1 MNILIFD
8 GCTSSFNYQP
18 KTKNVMSRRFNVLFY
33 LKKPKKYEEGG
44 LIPIYMR
51 VGVAGKR
58 TEFAT
63 QREWHPTKWNS
74 SAGRASG
81 TKEEARELNAFLD
94 TLKAKVY
101 EAQRKL
107 IDEGEVVSTDTIR
120 EIITGRNRNSKML
133 LEVFD
138 YHNKQ
143 MRELVDIDFAPGTM
157 ERYETARSHTKD
169 FIKWKYGYDD
179 IEINK
184 LNYEFVADMEFYFKT
199 ERKCCH
205 NTSIKYISNVKKI
218 VNICVKNGW
227 LLRDPFF
234 GYKMNKKEVIR
245 EFLSEQEISAVLA
258 KEFPTERLTLVRDI
272 FIFSCYTGL
281 AYADIEKLK
290 RCEIIIGIDGD
301 KWISTTRQK
310 TESASRI
317 PLLPIALEILKKYEN
332 HPKCLNQNLLLPI
345 LSNQNMNGY
354 LKEIAAIVGIEKR
367 FTFHCARHTFA
378 TTVTLTN
385 GVPIE
390 SVSKMLGHKNLKTTQ
405 HYAKIIDKKVS
416 NDMRVLK
423 KKLTMKVSK
432 SKQSK
437 KTGS

>member
-1 MNILIFD
+1 
-8 GCTSSFNYQP
+8 
-18 KTKNVMSRRFNVLFY
+18 MSRTRFNLLFY
-33 LKKPKKYEEGG
+33 LKKRGNYEGG
-44 LIPIYMR
+44 LIPVYMR
-51 VGVAGKR
+51 VTAGGKR

-63 QREWHPTKWNS
+63 QREWDPAKWNAA
-74 SAGRASG
+74 AGRASG
-81 TKEEARELNAFLD
+81 TKEEAKELNAFLD
-94 TLKAKVY
+94 SLKAKVY

-107 IDEGEVVSTDTIR
+107 VDEGEVVTTDTIR

-133 LEVFD
+133 IEVFE
-138 YHNKQ
+138 YHNNQ

-157 ERYETARSHTKD
+157 ERYETAKSHTKD
-169 FIKWKYGYDD
+169 FIKWKYGVDD
-179 IEINK
+179 IDVNK
-184 LNYEFVADMEFYFKT
+184 LNYEFVVDMEFYLKT
-199 ERKCCH
+199 VRKCCH
-205 NTSIKYISNVKKI
+205 NTAIKYISNVKKI

-227 LLRDPFF
+227 LQRDPFF
-234 GYKMNKKEVIR
+234 GYKMQKKEVIR
-245 EFLSEQEISAVLA
+245 GFLSEQEISAVLA
-258 KEFPTERLTLVRDI
+258 KNFPAERLNLVRDI

-290 RCEIIIGIDGD
+290 RSEIIIGIDGD

-317 PLLPIALEILKKYEN
+317 PLLPIALEILEKYKN
-332 HPKCLNQNLLLPI
+332 HPKCVNQDLLLPI

-354 LKEIAAIVGIEKR
+354 LKEIAAIVGIEKK

-390 SVSKMLGHKNLKTTQ
+390 SVSKMLGHRNLKTTQ

-416 NDMRVLK
+416 DDMRALK
-423 KKLTMKVSK
+423 RKLTMKVSRA
-432 SKQSK
+432 KQTK

>member
-1 MNILIFD
+1 
-8 GCTSSFNYQP
+8 
-18 KTKNVMSRRFNVLFY
+18 MSRRFNLLFY

-44 LIPIYMR
+44 LMDVYMR

-58 TEFAT
+58 TEFST
-63 QREWHPTKWNS
+63 QREWDPTKWNAG
-74 SAGRASG
+74 AGRASG
-81 TKEEARELNAFLD
+81 TKEAARELNAYLD
-94 TLKAKVY
+94 TLKIKVY
-101 EAQRKL
+101 EAQRQIL
-107 IDEGEVVSTDTIR
+107 DDGEVISTDMIR
-120 EIITGRNRNSKML
+120 EIVTGKNRNSKKL

-143 MRELVDIDFAPGTM
+143 MRELINIDFAPGTM

-169 FIKWKYGYDD
+169 FIKWKFGYED
-179 IEINK
+179 IDVNK

-199 ERKCCH
+199 VRKCCH

-227 LLRDPFF
+227 LDRDPFF
-234 GYKMNKKEVIR
+234 GYKMCKKEVIR
-245 EFLSEQEISAVLA
+245 EYLSEEEIFAVLA
-258 KEFPTERLTLVRDI
+258 KNFPAERLNIVRDI

-290 RCEIIIGIDGD
+290 RSEIIIGIDGD

-310 TESASRI
+310 TDSASRI
-317 PLLPIALEILKKYEN
+317 PLLPIALQILEKYKN
-332 HPKCLNQNLLLPI
+332 HPKCVNEDLLLPI
-345 LSNQNMNGY
+345 FSNQNMNGY
-354 LKEIAAIVGIEKR
+354 LKEIAAIVGIEKK

-405 HYAKIIDKKVS
+405 HYAKIIDRKVS
-416 NDMRVLK
+416 DDMKALK
-423 KKLTMKVSK
+423 KKLTMKVTR
-432 SKQSK
+432 SKQQK
-437 KTGS
+437 KTGT

>member
-1 MNILIFD
+1 
-8 GCTSSFNYQP
+8 
-18 KTKNVMSRRFNVLFY
+18 MSRRFNLLFY

-51 VGVAGKR
+51 VSVSGKR
-58 TEFAT
+58 TEFTT
-63 QREWHPTKWNS
+63 QREWDPAKWNPD
-74 SAGRASG
+74 AGRASG
-81 TKEEARELNAFLD
+81 TKEAAKELNAYLD

-107 IDEGEVVSTDTIR
+107 VDEGEVVSTDTIR
-120 EIITGRNRNSKML
+120 EIITGKNRNSKML

-157 ERYETARSHTKD
+157 ERYETARSHTND
-169 FIKWKYGYDD
+169 FIKWKYGYED
-179 IEINK
+179 IDVNK
-184 LNYEFVADMEFYFKT
+184 LNYEFVADMEFYLKT
-199 ERKCCH
+199 VRKCCH

-227 LLRDPFF
+227 LQRDPFF
-234 GYKMNKKEVIR
+234 GYKMHKKEVIR
-245 EFLSEQEISAVLA
+245 EILSEQEIAMVLT
-258 KEFPTERLTLVRDI
+258 KDFPSERLNIVRDI

-290 RCEIIIGIDGD
+290 RSEIIIGIDGD

-310 TESASRI
+310 TDSASRI
-317 PLLPIALEILKKYEN
+317 PLLPIALKILEKYKN
-332 HPKCLNQNLLLPI
+332 HPKCLNQDLLLPI
-345 LSNQNMNGY
+345 YSNQNMNGY
-354 LKEIAAIVGIEKR
+354 LKEIAGIVGIEKR

-390 SVSKMLGHKNLKTTQ
+390 SVSKMLGHRNLKTTQ
-405 HYAKIIDKKVS
+405 QYAKIIDRKVS
-416 NDMRVLK
+416 DDMRALK

-432 SKQSK
+432 SKQTK
-437 KTGS
+437 RTGS

>member
-1 MNILIFD
+1 MN
-8 GCTSSFNYQP
+8 Q
-18 KTKNVMSRRFNVLFY
+18 RFNLLFY
-33 LKKPKKYEEGG
+33 LKKPKKYEEGAVV
-44 LIPIYMR
+44 PVYMR
-51 VGVAGKR
+51 VSVAGKR

-63 QREWHPTKWNS
+63 QREWDPTKWNND
-74 SAGRASG
+74 AGRASG
-81 TKEEARELNAFLD
+81 TKEAARELNTYLD

-107 IDEGEVVSTDTIR
+107 VDKGEIVSTDTLR
-120 EIITGRNRNSKML
+120 EIITGRNRKSKML

-143 MRELVDIDFAPGTM
+143 MLALVDIDFAPGTM
-157 ERYETARSHTKD
+157 ERYDTARSHTKD
-169 FIKWKYGYDD
+169 FIKWKYGVDD
-179 IEINK
+179 IDVNK
-184 LNYEFVADMEFYFKT
+184 LNYEFVTDMEFYFKT
-199 ERKCCH
+199 VRKCCH

-227 LLRDPFF
+227 LQRDPFF
-234 GYKMNKKEVIR
+234 GYKMQKKEVIR
-245 EFLSEQEISAVLA
+245 EFLSEEEIQLVYR
-258 KEFPTERLTLVRDI
+258 KVFPAERLNLVRDI

-290 RCEIIIGIDGD
+290 RSEIIIGIDGE

-310 TESASRI
+310 TDTASRI
-317 PLLPIALEILKKYEN
+317 PLLPIALEILEKYKD
-332 HPKCLNQNLLLPI
+332 HPKCVNQDLLLPI

-354 LKEIAAIVGIEKR
+354 LKEIAALAGIEKT

-390 SVSKMLGHKNLKTTQ
+390 SVSKMLGHRNLKTTQ
-405 HYAKIIDKKVS
+405 HYAKIIDRKVS
-416 NDMRVLK
+416 EDMNRLK
-423 KKLTMKVSK
+423 KKLSMNISK
-432 SKQSK
+432 GGKSK

>member
-1 MNILIFD
+1 
-8 GCTSSFNYQP
+8 
-18 KTKNVMSRRFNVLFY
+18 MSRRFNLLFY
-33 LKKPKKYEEGG
+33 LKKRNNYEGG

-51 VGVAGKR
+51 VSVGGKR

-63 QREWHPTKWNS
+63 QREWDPAKWNS
-74 SAGRASG
+74 SAGRANG
-81 TKEEARELNAFLD
+81 TKEATRELNAFLD
-94 TLKAKVY
+94 TLQTKVY

-107 IDEGEVVSTDTIR
+107 VDEGDNVTTDTIR
-120 EIITGRNRNSKML
+120 EIITGRNRNTKML

-138 YHNKQ
+138 YHNNQ

-179 IEINK
+179 IDVNK
-184 LNYEFVADMEFYFKT
+184 LNYEFVVDMEFYLKT

-218 VNICVKNGW
+218 VNICLKNGW
-227 LLRDPFF
+227 LQRDPFF
-234 GYKMNKKEVIR
+234 GYKMHKKEVIR
-245 EFLSEQEISAVLA
+245 EFLTEQEISAVLA
-258 KEFPTERLTLVRDI
+258 KEFTMERLTLVRDI

-281 AYADIEKLK
+281 AYADIQKLK
-290 RCEIIIGIDGD
+290 RSEIIIGIDGD

-310 TESASRI
+310 TDSASKI
-317 PLLPIALEILKKYEN
+317 PLLPIALQILEKYKN
-332 HPKCLNQNLLLPI
+332 HPKCVNQDLLLPI

-354 LKEIAAIVGIEKR
+354 LKEIADIVGIEKR

-405 HYAKIIDKKVS
+405 HYAKIIDRKVS
-416 NDMRVLK
+416 DDMRALK
-423 KKLTMKVSK
+423 KKLSMKATK
-432 SKQSK
+432 SKQTK
-437 KTGS
+437 NTGS

>member
-1 MNILIFD
+1 MDILIQD

-18 KTKNVMSRRFNVLFY
+18 KKQSVMSRRFNLLFY
-33 LKKPKKYEEGG
+33 LKKRNNYEGG

-51 VGVAGKR
+51 VSVGGKR
-58 TEFAT
+58 TEFTT
-63 QREWHPTKWNS
+63 QREWDPTKWNS

-81 TKEEARELNAFLD
+81 TKEATRELNSFLD
-94 TLKAKVY
+94 TLQTKVY

-107 IDEGEVVSTDTIR
+107 VGEGEVVSTDTIR

-169 FIKWKYGYDD
+169 FIKWKYGLED
-179 IEINK
+179 IDINK
-184 LNYEFVADMEFYFKT
+184 LNYEFVTDMEFYFKT

-205 NTSIKYISNVKKI
+205 NTAMKYISNVKKV
-218 VNICVKNGW
+218 VNICIKNGW
-227 LLRDPFF
+227 LQRDPFF
-234 GYKMNKKEVIR
+234 GYKMVKKEVIR
-245 EFLSEQEISAVLA
+245 EFLSEEEVAAVYS
-258 KEFPTERLTLVRDI
+258 KVFPTERLNLVRDI

-290 RCEIIIGIDGD
+290 RSEIIIGIDGD
-301 KWISTTRQK
+301 KWVSTTRQK
-310 TESASRI
+310 TDTASRI
-317 PLLPIALEILKKYEN
+317 PLLPIALEILEKYKN
-332 HPKCLNQNLLLPI
+332 HPKCINQDLLLPI

-354 LKEIAAIVGIEKR
+354 LKEIADLVGIEKR
-367 FTFHCARHTFA
+367 FTFHCARHTFG

-390 SVSKMLGHKNLKTTQ
+390 TVSKMLGHRNLKTTQ
-405 HYAKIIDKKVS
+405 HYAKIIDRKVS
-416 NDMRVLK
+416 DDMNQLK
-423 KKLTMKVSK
+423 KKLSMKASK
-432 SKQSK
+432 GGKNK
-437 KTGS
+437 RIGS

>member
-1 MNILIFD
+1 MN
-8 GCTSSFNYQP
+8 Q
-18 KTKNVMSRRFNVLFY
+18 RFNLLFY

-44 LIPIYMR
+44 MMPVYMR
-51 VGVAGKR
+51 VSVAGKR

-63 QREWHPTKWNS
+63 QREWDPTKWNAD
-74 SAGRASG
+74 AGRASG
-81 TKEEARELNAFLD
+81 TKEAARELNTYLD

-107 IDEGEVVSTDTIR
+107 VDKGEVVSTDTLR

-143 MRELVDIDFAPGTM
+143 MQALVDIDFAPGTM

-169 FIKWKYGYDD
+169 FIKWKYGLDD
-179 IEINK
+179 IDVNK
-184 LNYEFVADMEFYFKT
+184 LNYEFVTDMEFYFKT
-199 ERKCCH
+199 VRKCCH

-227 LLRDPFF
+227 LQRDPFF
-234 GYKMNKKEVIR
+234 GYKMQKKEVIR
-245 EFLSEQEISAVLA
+245 EFLSEEEIQLVYR
-258 KEFPTERLTLVRDI
+258 KVFPAERLNLVRDI

-290 RCEIIIGIDGD
+290 RSEIIIGIDGE

-310 TESASRI
+310 TDTASRI
-317 PLLPIALEILKKYEN
+317 PLLPIALEILEKYKD
-332 HPKCLNQNLLLPI
+332 HPKCINQDLLLPI

-354 LKEIAAIVGIEKR
+354 LKEIAALAGIEKT

-390 SVSKMLGHKNLKTTQ
+390 SVSKMLGHRNLKTTQ
-405 HYAKIIDKKVS
+405 HYAKIIDRKVS
-416 NDMRVLK
+416 DDMNRLK
-423 KKLTMKVSK
+423 KKLTMKVTKGGK
-432 SKQSK
+432 SKR
-437 KTGS
+437 TGS

>member
-1 MNILIFD
+1 
-8 GCTSSFNYQP
+8 
-18 KTKNVMSRRFNVLFY
+18 MSRRFNLLFY

-44 LIPIYMR
+44 LMPVYMR
-51 VGVAGKR
+51 VSVGGKR
-58 TEFAT
+58 TEFTT
-63 QREWHPTKWNS
+63 QREWDPTKWNS

-81 TKEEARELNAFLD
+81 TKEASKGLNAFLD
-94 TLKAKVY
+94 TLQTKVY

-107 IDEGEVVSTDTIR
+107 VADEEVVSTDTIR

-138 YHNKQ
+138 YHNTQ
-143 MRELVDIDFAPGTM
+143 MRDLVDIDFAPGTM

-169 FIKWKYGYDD
+169 FINWKYGLED
-179 IEINK
+179 IDINK
-184 LNYEFVADMEFYFKT
+184 LNYEFVTDMEFYFKT

-205 NTSIKYISNVKKI
+205 NTAMKYISNVKKV
-218 VNICVKNGW
+218 VNICIKNGW
-227 LLRDPFF
+227 LQRDPFF
-234 GYKMNKKEVIR
+234 GYKLVKKEVIR
-245 EFLSEQEISAVLA
+245 EFLSEEEIAAVYSKA
-258 KEFPTERLTLVRDI
+258 FPTERLNLVRDI

-290 RCEIIIGIDGD
+290 RSEIIIGIDGD
-301 KWISTTRQK
+301 KWVSTTRQK
-310 TESASRI
+310 TDTASRI
-317 PLLPIALEILKKYEN
+317 PLLPIALEILEKYKN
-332 HPKCLNQNLLLPI
+332 HPKCLNQDLLLPI

-354 LKEIAAIVGIEKR
+354 LKEIADLVGIEKR

-390 SVSKMLGHKNLKTTQ
+390 TVSKMLGHRNLKTTQ
-405 HYAKIIDKKVS
+405 HYAKIIDRKVS
-416 NDMRVLK
+416 DDMKQLK
-423 KKLTMKVSK
+423 KKLGMKVMK
-432 SKQSK
+432 DRKNK

>member
-1 MNILIFD
+1 MTALLVLIINQKQ
-8 GCTSSFNYQP
+8 S
-18 KTKNVMSRRFNVLFY
+18 VMSRRFNLLFY
-33 LKKPKKYEEGG
+33 LKKRNNYEGG
-44 LIPIYMR
+44 VIPIYMR
-51 VGVAGKR
+51 VSVAGKR

-63 QREWHPTKWNS
+63 QRTWDPTKWNP
-74 SAGRASG
+74 SAGRATG
-81 TKEEARELNAFLD
+81 TKEEARELNSFLD

-107 IDEGEVVSTDTIR
+107 VDEGEAVSTDTIR

-143 MRELVDIDFAPGTM
+143 MQELVNIDFAPGTM

-169 FIKWKYGYDD
+169 FIKWKFGYED
-179 IEINK
+179 IDVNK

-199 ERKCCH
+199 VRKCCH

-218 VNICVKNGW
+218 VNICIKNGW
-227 LLRDPFF
+227 LERDPFF
-234 GYKMNKKEVIR
+234 GYKMCKKEVIR
-245 EFLSEQEISAVLA
+245 EYLSEQEIAAVLT
-258 KEFPTERLTLVRDI
+258 KDFPAERLNIVRDI

-290 RCEIIIGIDGD
+290 RSEIIIGIDGD

-310 TESASRI
+310 TDSASRI
-317 PLLPIALEILKKYEN
+317 PLLPIALEMLEKYKS
-332 HPKCLNQNLLLPI
+332 HPKCINEDLLLPI
-345 LSNQNMNGY
+345 FSNQNMNGY
-354 LKEIAAIVGIEKR
+354 LKEIAAIVGIEKK

-390 SVSKMLGHKNLKTTQ
+390 SVSKMLGHRNLKTTQ
-405 HYAKIIDKKVS
+405 HYAKIIDRKVS
-416 NDMRVLK
+416 DDMKALK
-423 KKLTMKVSK
+423 KKLTLKVSK
-432 SKQSK
+432 SKQQK

>member
-1 MNILIFD
+1 
-8 GCTSSFNYQP
+8 
-18 KTKNVMSRRFNVLFY
+18 MSRRFNLLFY

-44 LIPIYMR
+44 LIPVYMR
-51 VGVAGKR
+51 VSVGGKR
-58 TEFAT
+58 TEFTT
-63 QREWHPTKWNS
+63 QREWDATKWNS
-74 SAGRASG
+74 EAGRASG
-81 TKEEARELNAFLD
+81 TKEAARELNSYLD
-94 TLKAKVY
+94 TLKTKVY

-107 IDEGEVVSTDTIR
+107 VDEGEVVSTDTIR

-143 MRELVDIDFAPGTM
+143 MQELVNIDFAPGTM

-169 FIKWKYGYDD
+169 FIKWKFGYED
-179 IEINK
+179 IDVNK
-184 LNYEFVADMEFYFKT
+184 LNYEFVTDMEFYFKT
-199 ERKCCH
+199 VRKCCH

-218 VNICVKNGW
+218 VNICIKNGW
-227 LLRDPFF
+227 LERDPFF
-234 GYKMNKKEVIR
+234 GYKMCKKEVIR
-245 EFLSEQEISAVLA
+245 EILTEGEIALVLA
-258 KEFPTERLTLVRDI
+258 KEFPTERLNVVRDI

-290 RCEIIIGIDGD
+290 RSEIIIGIDGD

-310 TESASRI
+310 TDSASRI
-317 PLLPIALEILKKYEN
+317 PLLPIALDIMEKYKN
-332 HPKCLNQNLLLPI
+332 HPKCINQDLLLPI
-345 LSNQNMNGY
+345 YSNQNMNGY
-354 LKEIAAIVGIEKR
+354 LKEIAGIVGIEKR

-390 SVSKMLGHKNLKTTQ
+390 SVSKMLGHRNIKTTQ
-405 HYAKIIDKKVS
+405 HYAKIIDRKVS
-416 NDMRVLK
+416 DDMKALK
-423 KKLTMKVSK
+423 KKLTMKVTK
-432 SKQSK
+432 SNKSK

>member
-1 MNILIFD
+1 MDILIFD

-18 KTKNVMSRRFNVLFY
+18 KNKSVMSRRFNLLFY
-33 LKKPKKYEEGG
+33 LKKRNNYEGG

-51 VGVAGKR
+51 VSVGGKR

-63 QREWHPTKWNS
+63 QREWDPTKWNS

-94 TLKAKVY
+94 TLKTKVY

-107 IDEGEVVSTDTIR
+107 VNEGEVVSTDTIR

-138 YHNKQ
+138 YHNRQ
-143 MRELVDIDFAPGTM
+143 MRELVDIDFAAGTM
-157 ERYETARSHTKD
+157 ERYETARSHTND
-169 FIKWKYGYDD
+169 FIKWKYGLED
-179 IEINK
+179 IDIAK
-184 LNYEFVADMEFYFKT
+184 LNYEFVTDMEFYFKT

-205 NTSIKYISNVKKI
+205 NTAMKYISNVKKV
-218 VNICVKNGW
+218 VNICIKNGW
-227 LLRDPFF
+227 LQRDPFF
-234 GYKMNKKEVIR
+234 GYKMVKKEVIR
-245 EFLSEQEISAVLA
+245 EFLSAEEIAAVYS
-258 KEFPTERLTLVRDI
+258 KVFPTERLNLVKDI

-290 RCEIIIGIDGD
+290 RSEIIIGIDGD
-301 KWISTTRQK
+301 KWVSTTRQK
-310 TESASRI
+310 TDTASRI
-317 PLLPIALEILKKYEN
+317 PLLPIALEILEKYKN
-332 HPKCLNQNLLLPI
+332 HPKCVNQDLLLPI

-354 LKEIAAIVGIEKR
+354 LKEIADLVGIEKR

-390 SVSKMLGHKNLKTTQ
+390 SVSKMLGHRNLKTTQ
-405 HYAKIIDKKVS
+405 HYAKIIDRKVS
-416 NDMRVLK
+416 DDMKQLK
-423 KKLTMKVSK
+423 KKLRMKVMK
-432 SKQSK
+432 DRKNK

>member
-1 MNILIFD
+1 
-8 GCTSSFNYQP
+8 
-18 KTKNVMSRRFNVLFY
+18 MSRRFNLLFY

-44 LIPIYMR
+44 LMDVYMR
-51 VGVAGKR
+51 VSVAGKR
-58 TEFAT
+58 TEFST
-63 QREWHPTKWNS
+63 QREWEPTKWNAD
-74 SAGRASG
+74 AGRASG
-81 TKEEARELNAFLD
+81 TKEAARELNAYLD
-94 TLKAKVY
+94 TLKTKVY
-101 EAQRKL
+101 EAQRQIL
-107 IDEGEVVSTDTIR
+107 DDGEVISTDTIR
-120 EIITGRNRNSKML
+120 EIVTGKNRNSKKL

-143 MRELVDIDFAPGTM
+143 MRELVNIDFAPGTM

-169 FIKWKYGYDD
+169 FIKWKFGYED
-179 IEINK
+179 IDVNK

-199 ERKCCH
+199 VRKCCH

-227 LLRDPFF
+227 LDRDPFF
-234 GYKMNKKEVIR
+234 GYKMCKKEVIR
-245 EFLSEQEISAVLA
+245 EYLSEEEISAVLA
-258 KEFPTERLTLVRDI
+258 KNFPAERLNIVRDI

-290 RCEIIIGIDGD
+290 RSEIIIGIDGD

-310 TESASRI
+310 TDSASRI
-317 PLLPIALEILKKYEN
+317 PLLPIALQILEKYKN
-332 HPKCLNQNLLLPI
+332 HPKCVNEDLLLPI
-345 LSNQNMNGY
+345 FSNQNMNGY
-354 LKEIAAIVGIEKR
+354 LKEIAAIVGIEKK

-405 HYAKIIDKKVS
+405 HYAKIIDRKVS
-416 NDMRVLK
+416 DDMKALK
-423 KKLTMKVSK
+423 KKLTMKVTK
-432 SKQSK
+432 SKQQK
-437 KTGS
+437 KTGT